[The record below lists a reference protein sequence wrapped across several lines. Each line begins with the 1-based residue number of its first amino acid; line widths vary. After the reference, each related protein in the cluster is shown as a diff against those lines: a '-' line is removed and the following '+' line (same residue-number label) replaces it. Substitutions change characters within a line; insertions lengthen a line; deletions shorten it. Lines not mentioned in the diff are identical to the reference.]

1 MKKIILLLIGVCSI
15 QTSLFSQITPNGNSG
30 STVTAYTNGAPN
42 DQIYIW
48 CAEGLATTSAS
59 LTATAPSGTGPWTFE
74 WFYHNQ
80 ATSSWSPYTSQS
92 GASSTISN
100 LPSDGYRVEIY
111 DAGSNL
117 VGCYIAW
124 VWNMNGDV
132 SVNQSIVNCDATNL
146 SGAISANSSF
156 TYYNPPPP
164 ESIITSS
171 TNITVCFSATHT
183 WVSDLAF
190 YLVGP
195 ASCGS
200 PTILLSP
207 NPGANGQGT
216 VCNSGDNVNN
226 LCFTTTSTSILN
238 VCNPA
243 PATLS
248 GTYGGYGAGAG
259 TLINWNPLVG
269 CNAAQG
275 GWRVQI
281 YDCISSDVGSLTNA
295 TITFSNL
302 ASVCGSPTS
311 ISYTSGA
318 INSAINDNS
327 CSAGTA
333 SIFQVPVS
341 TSFSTPITINASTS
355 YLWTSNPSVTI
366 PNSSTSL
373 TPSVT
378 SIPTGATWFYLTATV
393 SYSGISCTY
402 IDSVEFINTCCT
414 PIIDAGSDVNF
425 CTGSSAQIGTP
436 AEPGMSYSWSPQ
448 TGLDDPFIAQPTVTL
463 TNGGGSPINNNYT
476 LTVTNTV
483 DGGCTDTDDVIVT
496 VNPLPTVSAGSYGP
510 FCSTEPSVALSGTP
524 AGGTFSG
531 TGVTG
536 NNFDP
541 SAGTQTI
548 TYSYTDANGCSNSA
562 NTTITINNSVVVDA
576 GTYGPVCVDA
586 AQIALAGNPSGGTF
600 SGTGVTGNSFDPA
613 SGTQT
618 ITYTYTNAEGCTG
631 TENTTITVNNL
642 PVVDAGSYGPLCED
656 NPSITLAGSPVGGT
670 FSGTGVTGNSFDPS
684 AGTQE
689 ITYNYIDGNACSAS
703 SATTITVNAVPL
715 VSAGSYST
723 VCENAANIE
732 LIGSP
737 VGGIFTGTGV
747 TGTSFNPS
755 VGSQSVSY
763 DYTDANGCS
772 NSANT
777 LITVTPQVTIEVT
790 SDNMMCDTTL
800 IWAEWS
806 SFIPNPVTGTV
817 NGTNGVTVTHSNGDL
832 TATAQMYNGGLF
844 PTEYNVPTNSTA
856 IRNDLAG
863 LVTFCFDTPVTNP
876 QIALSSIG
884 NPGNPIEINTS
895 DPYNVV
901 WVGIDMTYLNNQAMV
916 GEEGFS
922 IISFPGTHTCI
933 SLDFLQSETYMNL
946 AIGIEDIQCQTEP
959 LCEGES
965 VDLTAS
971 GASAYTWSPSE
982 GLSST
987 SGSTVTATPEITT
1000 TYTVVD
1006 ANDVGCST
1014 VGSITVVVNPIPVAD
1029 AGSYAAV
1036 CQDAADI
1043 NLVGSPAGGI
1053 FSGNGVTGNTF
1064 DPSVGGSQTITYTYT
1079 DMNGC
1084 SDSDQT
1090 VIQVNALPSVS
1101 AGSDQTICEGNQIT
1115 LSASG
1120 TTNYQWSN
1128 GVANGTS
1135 FTPPLGNS
1143 YYVVTGT
1150 NAEGCQQ
1157 TDTLWIDV
1165 LSQPIASAWSSTT
1178 TGYPTLIVDIENNSQ
1193 FANTYYWNF
1202 GNGASNTT
1210 YNLNSQTGIYTLP
1223 GTYYMT
1229 LVADNGYCTDLDS
1242 IQIIVIPFPDPILH
1256 VPNVFTPNGDGNND
1270 VFFIDTE
1277 FVEELDL
1284 LILNRWGNV
1293 LYQSATIDHG
1303 WDGLLNGNEATEG
1316 VYFFRYK
1323 AVGINGTIVEGHG
1336 HLTLVR

>member
-15 QTSLFSQITPNGNSG
+15 QSSLFSQITPNGNSG
-30 STVTAYTNGAPN
+30 SAPTVYTNGTPN

-80 ATSSWSPYTSQS
+80 VTSSWALYQTES
-92 GASSTISN
+92 GVSSTISN
-100 LPSDGYRVEIY
+100 LPSDGYRVQIY
-111 DAGSNL
+111 DAGNAL
-117 VGCYIAW
+117 VGCYTAW
-124 VWNMNGDV
+124 VWNMNGDIT
-132 SVNQSIVNCDATNL
+132 VNQNIVNCDATNL
-146 SGAISANSSF
+146 SGAINANGSF

-164 ESIITSS
+164 ESIITSG
-171 TNITVCFSATHT
+171 TDITVCFNATHT

-226 LCFTTTSTSILN
+226 LCFTTTSTNILN

-259 TLINWNPLVG
+259 TLINWAPLIG

-281 YDCISSDVGSLTNA
+281 YDCIGADVGALTNA

-302 ASVCGSPTS
+302 ESVCGSPTS
-311 ISYTSGA
+311 ISYNSGA
-318 INSAINDNS
+318 INSPINDNS
-327 CSAGTA
+327 CSAATA

-341 TSFSTPITINASTS
+341 SAFSTPITINASTS
-355 YLWTSNPSVTI
+355 YLWTSSPSVTI

-378 SIPTGATWFYLTATV
+378 AIPTGTTWFYLTATV
-393 SYSGISCTY
+393 SYAGISCVY
-402 IDSVEFINTCCT
+402 VDSIAFENTCCDA
-414 PIIDAGSDVNF
+414 IADAGVDVSY
-425 CTGSSAQIGTP
+425 CTGGSVQIGTSP
-436 AEPGMSYSWSPQ
+436 IAGMSYSWQPT
-448 TGLDDPFIAQPTVTL
+448 TGLDDPNSAQPTVTL
-463 TNGGGSPINNNYT
+463 TNLGATPTANNYT
-476 LTVTNTV
+476 LTITDPLDVT
-483 DGGCTDTDDVIVT
+483 CTDSDEVTVT
-496 VNPLPTVSAGSYGP
+496 VNPLPTVSAGIYSSP
-510 FCSTEPSVALSGTP
+510 CENAANLEL
-524 AGGTFSG
+524 
-531 TGVTG
+531 
-536 NNFDP
+536 
-541 SAGTQTI
+541 AGT
-548 TYSYTDANGCSNSA
+548 
-562 NTTITINNSVVVDA
+562 
-576 GTYGPVCVDA
+576 
-586 AQIALAGNPSGGTF
+586 
-600 SGTGVTGNSFDPA
+600 
-613 SGTQT
+613 
-618 ITYTYTNAEGCTG
+618 
-631 TENTTITVNNL
+631 
-642 PVVDAGSYGPLCED
+642 
-656 NPSITLAGSPVGGT
+656 PVGGT
-670 FSGTGVTGNSFDPS
+670 FSGTGVTGTSFNPS
-684 AGTQE
+684 AGTQ
-689 ITYNYIDGNACSAS
+689 
-703 SATTITVNAVPL
+703 TIT
-715 VSAGSYST
+715 
-723 VCENAANIE
+723 
-732 LIGSP
+732 
-737 VGGIFTGTGV
+737 
-747 TGTSFNPS
+747 
-755 VGSQSVSY
+755 Y
-763 DYTDANGCS
+763 DYTDLNGCS

-790 SDNMMCDTTL
+790 SENTICDTTL

-806 SFIPNPVTGTV
+806 SFLPNPVIGTV

-895 DPYNVV
+895 DPYTVV
-901 WVGIDMTYLNNQAMV
+901 WIGIDMIYLNNQAFI
-916 GEEGFS
+916 GEEGFT

-965 VDLTAS
+965 VNLTAN

-987 SGSTVTATPEITT
+987 SGSTVTATPETTT

-1006 ANDVGCST
+1006 ANDIGCST
-1014 VGSITVVVNPIPVAD
+1014 VGSITVIVIPVPVAD
-1029 AGSYAAV
+1029 AGDYAAL

-1043 NLVGSPAGGI
+1043 NLVGSPAGGV
-1053 FSGNGVTGNTF
+1053 FSGNGVTGNDF
-1064 DPSVGGSQTITYTYT
+1064 NPSVGGNQTITYTYI
-1079 DMNGC
+1079 DVNGC
-1084 SDSDQT
+1084 SDTDQT
-1090 VIQVNALPSVS
+1090 VIEVYALPNVS
-1101 AGSDQTICEGNQIT
+1101 AGSDQTICAGSQIT

-1128 GVANGTS
+1128 GVANGNS

-1150 NAEGCQQ
+1150 NVEGCQQ
-1157 TDTLWIDV
+1157 NDTLWITV
-1165 LSQPIASAWSSTT
+1165 LSQPIASAWSSST
-1178 TGYPTLIVDIENNSQ
+1178 TGYPTLIVDFENNSQ
-1193 FANTYYWNF
+1193 FANTYYWTF
-1202 GNGASNTT
+1202 GNGVSNTT
-1210 YNLNSQTGIYTLP
+1210 YNLSSQSGIYDLP

-1229 LVADNGYCTDLDS
+1229 LVADNGYCTDIDS
-1242 IQIIVIPFPDPILH
+1242 IQIIVIPFPDPIIH

-1284 LILNRWGNV
+1284 LIFNRWGNT
-1293 LYQSATIDHG
+1293 LYQSSSINHG
-1303 WDGLLNGNEATEG
+1303 WDGLQNGNEASEG

-1323 AVGINGTIVEGHG
+1323 AVGINGSVVEGHG